1 VWNPFFA
8 ARGLNRRRRR
18 SGSPWG
24 VSVREEG
31 ARLEE
36 VYPERKLCHVP
47 CVIVA
52 VAGADTVSVPVPRLP
67 ATGTRSGVHSRPSW
81 GFLTSKIVPKDVP
94 SVGHRMPPGSIA
106 PRTLR
111 SWGRWSLAS
120 DVTSLQSIEGESAVP
135 RRTCSR
141 GVHLTA
147 GLGGEALLAQSFS
160 SPAGHRCGSL
170 VVPRALLGLTGCPVD
185 PRGYRLSAVLVVR
198 SPRGD

>member
-1 VWNPFFA
+1 VHLSSSLFVEDREGPPTCSWKDELVWNPFFA

-52 VAGADTVSVPVPRLP
+52 VAGADAVFVSVSRLP

-120 DVTSLQSIEGESAVP
+120 DVTSLQSLALRGGSGP
-135 RRTCSR
+135 FGPGLSWGSR
-141 GVHLTA
+141 GVQGREVSA
-147 GLGGEALLAQSFS
+147 SF
-160 SPAGHRCGSL
+160 
-170 VVPRALLGLTGCPVD
+170 PRF
-185 PRGYRLSAVLVVR
+185 
-198 SPRGD
+198 